1 MKFGVRECADVVLK
15 AKSQTKIGA
24 HTFKAGEPVIYFD
37 TVKTSTMES
46 AATSVY
52 ATGGKGN
59 SRLLAWEGEKTLTF
73 TFEDALISPRG
84 LAILSGADLIH
95 ATGTT
100 KIYPHKTETVVAG
113 ASGAVAL
120 TGYTNVYVDGD
131 AYVMLLDN
139 NGEMSGAPV
148 KVEITAAGAITIPD
162 GITIDKD
169 ALVMVDFYTEETSD
183 AQEILITPDQF
194 AGYYY
199 LEASTLF
206 RRQVDGKDLPAEFVI
221 PKLKIQSNFSFT
233 LAATGDPSTFTFTAD
248 AFPDYLKYGVGKTKK
263 VLAAI
268 QVIGANDNYDAGADL
283 EEVSD
288 DMVKKVYNIDD
299 GSYLI
304 REDDEANY
312 DTEDTGANA

>member
-46 AATSVY
+46 AATTVY

-120 TGYTNVYVDGD
+120 TGYTNVYAAGD
-131 AYVMLLDN
+131 TYVMLLDN

-148 KVEITAAGAITIPD
+148 KVTITSAGAVTLPT
-162 GITIDKD
+162 GITLEEGN
-169 ALVMVDFYTEETSD
+169 LVMVDFYTEEASD

-206 RRQVDGKDLPAEFVI
+206 RRQIDGKDLPAEFVI

-233 LAATGDPSTFTFTAD
+233 LASTGDPTTFTFTAD
-248 AFPDYLKYGVGKTKK
+248 AFPDFLKYGEGKTKK

-268 QVIGANDNYDAGADL
+268 QIIGANDNYDGGADL
-283 EEVSD
+283 EEVGD
-288 DMVKKVYNIDD
+288 TFKKKVYNIDAD
-299 GSYLI
+299 GAYII
-304 REDDEANY
+304 RTDDVSDY
-312 DTEDTGANA
+312 DTDDTPKA

>member
-46 AATSVY
+46 AATTVY

-84 LAILSGADLIH
+84 LAVLSGADLIH
-95 ATGTT
+95 ATGDT
-100 KIYPHKTETVVAG
+100 KIYPHKTETVVVGTGG
-113 ASGAVAL
+113 AIKLVENTAWK
-120 TGYTNVYVDGD
+120 DGD
-131 AYVMLLDN
+131 IYVMLLDN
-139 NGEMSGAPV
+139 NGEMSGAPAIGATTDGTT
-148 KVEITAAGAITIPD
+148 ITAE
-162 GITIDKD
+162 GITV
-169 ALVMVDFYTEETSD
+169 AEGNLVMIDFYTEETSD

-233 LAATGDPSTFTFTAD
+233 LAATGDPTTFTFTAD
-248 AFPDYLKYGVGKTKK
+248 AFPDYLKYGEGKTKK

-288 DMVKKVYNIDD
+288 TFTKKVYNIDTN
-299 GSYLI
+299 GSYII